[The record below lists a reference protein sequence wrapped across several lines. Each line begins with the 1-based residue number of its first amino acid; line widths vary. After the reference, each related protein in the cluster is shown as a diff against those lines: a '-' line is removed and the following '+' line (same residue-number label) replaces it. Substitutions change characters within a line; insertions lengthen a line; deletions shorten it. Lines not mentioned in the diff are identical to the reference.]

1 MDICGCPEGRL
12 QPGGRPLTL
21 SLLSQPLGPGGNVSA
36 QQQSLKVTFQS
47 DMFFFLFLQ
56 MHCFL
61 FVTLKWMKAGD
72 GRGGV
77 FRENNSIYRQFFVI
91 YFRYDSFF

>member
-1 MDICGCPEGRL
+1 MAGPS
-12 QPGGRPLTL
+12 P
-21 SLLSQPLGPGGNVSA
+21 SLLSLPLGPGGNVSA

-47 DMFFFLFLQ
+47 DMFVVVFFLQ

-72 GRGGV
+72 GRGDV
-77 FRENNSIYRQFFVI
+77 VRENNSIYRQFFVI